1 MERFERRIRQL
12 RSLCN
17 SRLVFSYLMNWR
29 TRLSTLFKSKP
40 SLPVVDLVSEGI
52 RLIEEKDFERA
63 MGGSLEIVQIVEIS
77 VLRAAERI
85 HYLWQ
90 PEQDQQNRSVYHYTL
105 EPLPDLYSG

>member
-17 SRLVFSYLMNWR
+17 SRLVLSCLINWR

-40 SLPVVDLVSEGI
+40 SLPVVDLGI
-52 RLIEEKDFERA
+52 RLIEEKDSERA
-63 MGGSLEIVQIVEIS
+63 MGGLLEIVEIS

-85 HYLWQ
+85 HYPWQ
-90 PEQDQQNRSVYHYTL
+90 LEQDQQNQSRYHYTL
-105 EPLPDLYSG
+105 EPVPDLYSG

>member
-17 SRLVFSYLMNWR
+17 SRLVLSYLMNWR

-63 MGGSLEIVQIVEIS
+63 MGGSLEIEEIS

-90 PEQDQQNRSVYHYTL
+90 LEQDQQNQSGYHYTL
-105 EPLPDLYSG
+105 EPVPDLYSG